1 MNVDECRI
9 MTKDKTILIA
19 GYSNGFG
26 SALKDR
32 FEAEGYTVSGV
43 ARSGSATLHADLSAE
58 TDVHLLFEKLDQS
71 YPPLAGVIHNAMQ
84 FLHAPL
90 LATSGAQM
98 EAVWRSMVMTAFLIS
113 QHAVPRLLAQN
124 GGSLI
129 FSGASGSVRAGA
141 GFAAFSSAKFALR
154 GLAQAIA
161 REHGAN
167 GIHVAHVVID
177 GLIDT
182 EKTFQR
188 FPGSDKNHLIKPAD
202 LAEQYFHLFH
212 QPPSSWTHELE
223 IRPCHARF

>member
-1 MNVDECRI
+1 
-9 MTKDKTILIA
+9 MTKEKTILIA
-19 GYSNGFG
+19 GYSIGFG

-32 FEAEGYTVSGV
+32 FEAEGYTVLGV
-43 ARSGSATLHADLSAE
+43 ARSGSAALHADLSAE
-58 TDVHLLFEKLDQS
+58 TDVYQLFEKLDQS

-90 LATSGAQM
+90 LATSSAQM

-113 QHAVPRLLAQN
+113 QHAVPRLLTQK

-129 FSGASGSVRAGA
+129 FSGASGSIRAGA

-167 GIHVAHVVID
+167 GVHVAHVVID
-177 GLIDT
+177 GLINT

-188 FPGSDKNHLIKPAD
+188 FPDSDKNHLIEPTD
-202 LAEQYFHLFH
+202 LADQYFHIFH

-223 IRPCHARF
+223 IRPCHSRF